1 MTAIT
6 YRMIIL
12 RLLLLPFLLTCFLAS
27 VASFAIG
34 AEKAAEKAANKP
46 TPSLARQ
53 VQVGNLVY
61 AGSKTSKCFS
71 DSFLASVLKDS
82 GINMET
88 RFTLVKS
95 ASSTDLAG
103 VGFAVMTGEG
113 AFVMTADERKNMKA
127 WLENGG
133 FLLAS
138 AGCSSKEWAASLR
151 SEITQMFGNKALT
164 AVTKEHPLFQTIYDV
179 RSTTLKHDGQ
189 ARFEGLIL
197 DGRLACLFSPE
208 GLNDSSKVDGCCCCG
223 GNEITNAHQIVANAL
238 VYALVE

>member
-1 MTAIT
+1 MTTIS
-6 YRMIIL
+6 YQGFSL
-12 RLLLLPFLLTCFLAS
+12 RLLL
-27 VASFAIG
+27 ASFLFTCSFVSFAH
-34 AEKAAEKAANKP
+34 AADKTKEKAVDKP
-46 TPSLARQ
+46 IASLARK
-53 VQVGNLVY
+53 VQVGNMVY

-71 DSFLASVLKDS
+71 DSFLTSVRKDS
-82 GINMET
+82 GINLET
-88 RFTLVKS
+88 TFTLVKS
-95 ASSTDLAG
+95 VSAADFAT

-113 AFVMTADERKNMKA
+113 AFVMTSDERKNMKA
-127 WLENGG
+127 WLDNGG

-151 SEITQMFGNKALT
+151 SEITQMFGKNALT

-223 GNEITNAHQIVANAL
+223 GDEITNAHQIVANAL
-238 VYALVE
+238 VYSLVE